1 MAGSKR
7 RLFTP
12 EQEAWVAEHYA
23 NETNADIV
31 RQLAD
36 EFGVSLAITQ
46 LSAWAK
52 RNGCRK
58 SEETIRYT
66 RARGADKA
74 RLFSDEMCDFLR
86 EYIPGRL
93 RDEVNDEFE
102 RRFGWRLSK
111 TQYKSIKT
119 RLGVRA
125 GVFGGRFEKGHVPAN
140 KGKKWDEYMPKES
153 QEKVRA
159 AGNLFKKGQR
169 SQNAYHE
176 LLDTR
181 IDQNDGSVY
190 IYVKP
195 RHAKYSAQHWISY
208 AQFVWMQHNGREFP
222 EDCRCVHA
230 NHDKNDYR
238 PENLMVVP
246 NEVYGLITGN
256 VNGAALE
263 YWDRE
268 SLKLAILHAKL
279 IMTRVEK
286 ERTRPRR
293 CTVCGTVFVPTGK
306 RAKWGERVHT
316 CEACAK
322 QGKRA
327 PSKRR
332 RTAIEHQNP

>member
-7 RLFTP
+7 RLLTP
-12 EQEAWVAEHYA
+12 EQEAWVVEHYA

-36 EFGVSLAITQ
+36 EFGVSLATIQ

-58 SEETIRYT
+58 SEDTIRYT

-86 EYIPGRL
+86 EYVPGRTYP
-93 RDEVNDEFE
+93 DVNDEFE
-102 RRFGWRLSK
+102 RRFGWRMSLS
-111 TQYKSIKT
+111 QYKNIKT
-119 RLGVRA
+119 KLGIKC
-125 GVFGGRFEKGHVPAN
+125 GVPGGRFERGHIPAN
-140 KGKKWDEYMPKES
+140 KGKSWDEQGLSPEMQAKMRLNTFR
-153 QEKVRA
+153 K
-159 AGNLFKKGQR
+159 GNVPH
-169 SQNAYHE
+169 NTYHN

-181 IDQNDGSVY
+181 TDPDGSVWIY
-190 IYVKP
+190 IKP
-195 RHAKYSAQHWISY
+195 RNAKYSAQHWISY

-222 EDCRCVHA
+222 DNCRCVHA

-238 PENLMVVP
+238 PENLMAVP

-268 SLKLAILHAKL
+268 SLRLAILHAKL
-279 IMTRVEK
+279 IMTRIEK

-293 CTVCGTVFVPTGK
+293 CAVCGKVFRPTGK
-306 RAKWGERVHT
+306 RLKWGERVRT
-316 CEACAK
+316 CDACAK

-327 PSKRR
+327 PSRR
-332 RTAIEHQNP
+332 RRKVG